1 MSEELSPEDAFSS
14 ELVEHVEE
22 LVHASAR
29 LPAADSY
36 RFQAD
41 TSSEFRAAMRGFG
54 TRLLSLLQCFIDDE
68 RRHETAT
75 AAKVRTFTAS
85 SLLLPEL
92 DDAADVLDHFGLVSD
107 VADALHERVASFLDD
122 TDARRAAAAAAV
134 RVDRTLRRHEKRAA
148 RVVRA
153 SAPATSAASAAAAAA
168 AAASASASAGDVDGT
183 VAVFP
188 PDPDDAPG
196 MRHQF
201 GTGATFDDAVR
212 PQLAFADTVDNS
224 TRPWLPRGPHEAHQR
239 ALAALRA
246 ELLDDS
252 AALAAGA
259 GSAADDA
266 DNNDDSDG
274 GGGGDGGTGNGEP
287 AARLVADGDDEE
299 LVATGVWAV
308 SEPVQPGDL
317 ETTPCEWVDTIVAL
331 RALARVLDQQSAFA
345 VDLEHHEYRSF
356 LGFTCLMQVSTR
368 QRDYLIDTLAL
379 REHMHAL
386 NSSFMN
392 AAIVKVL
399 HGADSDVQW
408 MARDF
413 GLYLV
418 NLFDT
423 CQAARVLQL
432 ERASL
437 AHVMEHYCGVSLDK
451 RYQMADWRVRPLS
464 RELRLYARLDTHSLL
479 YVFDVMR
486 NALVERRLLRFVRQR
501 SLAVSATRY
510 AKPLFHAEQG
520 DALMRTRTR
529 SQARPLTDSQ
539 RRVLECVLVWRESV
553 ARQRDESVMF
563 VLSNADAEHLARREP
578 LDRLAVLAFETR
590 RHSLLREHAD
600 DVARLV
606 RDARDADSR
615 DDAVARLCEHLAPL
629 YQPVAVKLVT
639 DPVTNRTR
647 FVAADDAAALGR
659 AAIDAP
665 SVPQLSLHTLVD
677 ADADV
682 PLPRARLPVHAAR
695 GAGWQLGA
703 PNRPD
708 AASAALVAAVRQSFD
723 SSLLAA
729 YRAIAAKGAA
739 ALRERARAQ
748 MHAAV
753 AEQVAAAPPADVL
766 ERVTE
771 LERATVD
778 RKTGQ
783 LHLPKSVA
791 EVFGDTLHAQSKRR
805 DKKRVRAEDIVV
817 QNRAIAPVSSASHQ
831 IAVAKSIAFQRPL
844 IADEMIAEA
853 AFEDLDDDGRGR
865 SATDTTAASATASA
879 AVEVVN
885 DDDNDDLLA
894 ILRGGGSL
902 PAFAQ
907 PVAVKKRPVAES
919 GNAKKKLR
927 TVDDAV
933 GLGGAATANKKGTKK
948 EKVKK

>member
-1 MSEELSPEDAFSS
+1 M
-14 ELVEHVEE
+14 
-22 LVHASAR
+22 
-29 LPAADSY
+29 
-36 RFQAD
+36 
-41 TSSEFRAAMRGFG
+41 
-54 TRLLSLLQCFIDDE
+54 
-68 RRHETAT
+68 
-75 AAKVRTFTAS
+75 
-85 SLLLPEL
+85 
-92 DDAADVLDHFGLVSD
+92 
-107 VADALHERVASFLDD
+107 
-122 TDARRAAAAAAV
+122 
-134 RVDRTLRRHEKRAA
+134 
-148 RVVRA
+148 
-153 SAPATSAASAAAAAA
+153 
-168 AAASASASAGDVDGT
+168 
-183 VAVFP
+183 P
-188 PDPDDAPG
+188 PTTPTTTND
-196 MRHQF
+196 
-201 GTGATFDDAVR
+201 
-212 PQLAFADTVDNS
+212 
-224 TRPWLPRGPHEAHQR
+224 
-239 ALAALRA
+239 
-246 ELLDDS
+246 
-252 AALAAGA
+252 
-259 GSAADDA
+259 
-266 DNNDDSDG
+266 DDSDG
-274 GGGGDGGTGNGEP
+274 GGADGGGGSGEP
-287 AARLVADGDDEE
+287 AARLVADGDDE

-308 SEPVQPGDL
+308 SEPVPPGDL
-317 ETTPCEWVDTIVAL
+317 EATPCEWVDTVVAL

-392 AAIVKVL
+392 ADIVKVL

-437 AHVMEHYCGVSLDK
+437 AHVMQHYCGVALDK

-464 RELRLYARLDTHSLL
+464 LELRLYARLDTHSLL

-486 NALVERRLLRFVRQR
+486 NALVERRQLRFVRQR

-563 VLSNADAEHLARREP
+563 VLGNADAEHLARREP
-578 LDRLAVLAFETR
+578 LDRLGVLAFETR

-615 DDAVARLCEHLAPL
+615 EDAVARLCEHLAPL

-695 GAGWQLGA
+695 GAGWRLGA
-703 PNRPD
+703 PDRPD

-753 AEQVAAAPPADVL
+753 AEQIAAAPPADVL

-791 EVFGDTLHAQSKRR
+791 EVFGDTVHAQSKRR

-817 QNRAIAPVSSASHQ
+817 QNRAIAPVASVSHQ
-831 IAVAKSIAFQRPL
+831 IAVAKAIAFQRPV
-844 IADEMIAEA
+844 IADEMITEA
-853 AFEDLDDDGRGR
+853 AFDDLGDDDGRGR
-865 SATDTTAASATASA
+865 SAPETSAAAASAA
-879 AVEVVN
+879 ADVVN
-885 DDDNDDLLA
+885 VDDDLVA
-894 ILRGGGSL
+894 ILRGAGSL

-907 PVAVKKRPVAES
+907 PIAVKKRPVAES

-927 TVDDAV
+927 SVDDAV
-933 GLGGAATANKKGTKK
+933 VLDGAPTANKKAAKK
-948 EKVKK
+948 EKGKK